1 MKVSRV
7 YYNDDDILVPGH
19 LIRRLFHRPV
29 FFPFERKC
37 GFSYQII
44 TKKDQVLPLNKTVE
58 REFYKAAYP
67 KGTHIKVI
75 RMYDPYPVPDGCVG
89 TVVLVDDDPQIR
101 CVFENG
107 RHTAVK
113 PGFDMFRKIKE
124 DSHVG

>member
-44 TKKDQVLPLNKTVE
+44 HKKESLFPLKKAVE

-67 KGTHIKVI
+67 EGTRIKVV
-75 RMYDPYPVPDGCVG
+75 RMYEKPCCKAGNE
-89 TVVLVDDDPQIR
+89 TQ
-101 CVFENG
+101 NSAAG
-107 RHTAVK
+107 RKTC
-113 PGFDMFRKIKE
+113 
-124 DSHVG
+124 

>member
-44 TKKDQVLPLNKTVE
+44 TKKELVFPLKSSVE
-58 REFYKAAYP
+58 KEFYKRNYSE
-67 KGTHIKVI
+67 GTRIKVI
-75 RMYDPYPVPDGCVG
+75 RMFDPYPVPDGSIG
-89 TVVLVDDDPQIR
+89 VVSFVDDDPQIH
-101 CVFENG
+101 CTFEDG
-107 RHTAVK
+107 RRIAVK
-113 PGFDMFRKIKE
+113 PGFDVFRKIKE
-124 DSHVG
+124 VSHAR

>member
-44 TKKDQVLPLNKTVE
+44 HKKESLLPLKKAVE

-67 KGTHIKVI
+67 EGTRIKVV
-75 RMYDPYPVPDGCVG
+75 RMYDPHPEPSGSIG
-89 TVVLVDDDPQIR
+89 VVCRVDDDPQLH

-107 RHTAVK
+107 RCIAVK
-113 PGFDMFRKIKE
+113 PGFDAFRKIEE
-124 DSHVG
+124 DGHAG